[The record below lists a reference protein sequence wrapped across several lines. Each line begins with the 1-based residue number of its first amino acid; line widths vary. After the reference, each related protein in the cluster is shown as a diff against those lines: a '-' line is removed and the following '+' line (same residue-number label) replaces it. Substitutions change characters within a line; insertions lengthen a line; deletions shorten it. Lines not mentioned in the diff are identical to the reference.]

1 VGGGKLHWVIDND
14 FGLSY
19 NHRMNLPNLLTII
32 RILLIPALVN
42 CLVYGYYVYG
52 LLIFLLAGLTDS
64 LDGIIAR
71 TSNQRTILGA
81 YLDPMADKLLL
92 NACFVTLAVLH
103 LIPSWIAI
111 IVVSRDFILIVGTL
125 ILHLTQTRF
134 NIDPTWLGK
143 STTVVQLL
151 YIILV
156 LAWITFERDMAV
168 LTPFL
173 FLTAVITVLSGLH
186 YIMRGIRLVNTY
198 SEP

>member
-1 VGGGKLHWVIDND
+1 
-14 FGLSY
+14 
-19 NHRMNLPNLLTII
+19 MNLPNLLTIL
-32 RILLIPALVN
+32 RILLIPVLVN
-42 CLVYGYYVYG
+42 CLVYGYYIYG

-103 LIPSWIAI
+103 LIPGWIAI
-111 IVVSRDFILIVGTL
+111 IVVSRDLILIVGTL

-143 STTVVQLL
+143 STTVVQLF
-151 YIILV
+151 YIVLV
-156 LAWITFERDMAV
+156 LAWITFERDMTA
-168 LTPFL
+168 LAPFL
-173 FLTAVITVLSGLH
+173 FLTAIITVLSGLH
-186 YIMRGIRLVNTY
+186 YILRGISLVNTY
-198 SEP
+198 SER

>member
-1 VGGGKLHWVIDND
+1 
-14 FGLSY
+14 
-19 NHRMNLPNLLTII
+19 MNLPNLLTIL

-103 LIPSWIAI
+103 LIPGWIAI
-111 IVVSRDFILIVGTL
+111 IVVSRDLILIVGTL
-125 ILHLTQTRF
+125 ILHLTQTRL

-143 STTVVQLL
+143 STTVVQLF

-156 LAWITFERDMAV
+156 LAWITFERDMAI

-173 FLTAVITVLSGLH
+173 FLTAIITVLSGLH

-198 SEP
+198 GEP